1 METIKNL
8 SVQVAFTLNFKDV
21 EATKQIREQ
30 LVELFN
36 DGKILS
42 NDNPN
47 IGYEEAWEWL
57 IEQAKNQSE
66 ADCFHFNVDWIETE
80 E

>member
-8 SVQVAFTLNFKDV
+8 SVQVIFTLNFENV
-21 EATKQIREQ
+21 EATIPIREQ

-36 DGKILS
+36 EGKILS

-47 IGYEEAWEWL
+47 IGFEEAWDWL
-57 IEQAKNQSE
+57 SEQISYHKG
-66 ADCFHFNVDWIETE
+66 ADYFHFNVDWIETKE
-80 E
+80 

>member
-1 METIKNL
+1 MKIIGEL
-8 SVQVAFTLNFKDV
+8 SVQVTFTLNFKVV

-36 DGKILS
+36 EGKTLS

-47 IGYEEAWEWL
+47 IGFEEAWDWL
-57 IEQAKNQSE
+57 SEQISCHKGADYFEYQIE
-66 ADCFHFNVDWIETE
+66 WIE
-80 E
+80 

>member
-8 SVQVAFTLNFKDV
+8 SIQVIFTLNFEGV

-36 DGKILS
+36 EGKTLS
-42 NDNPN
+42 DDNPN
-47 IGYEEAWEWL
+47 IEFEEAWDWL
-57 IEQAKNQSE
+57 SEQISCHKG
-66 ADCFHFNVDWIETE
+66 ADCFEYQIEWIE
-80 E
+80 

>member
-1 METIKNL
+1 METIREL
-8 SVQVAFTLNFKDV
+8 SVQVAFTLNLKDV

-36 DGKILS
+36 DGKTLS
-42 NDNPN
+42 SDNPN
-47 IGYEEAWEWL
+47 IGFEEVWDWL
-57 IEQAKNQSE
+57 VEQTNNHSG
-66 ADCFHFNVDWIETE
+66 ADYFQFQVDWIKIE

>member
-8 SVQVAFTLNFKDV
+8 SLQVNFTLNFENV
-21 EATKQIREQ
+21 EATKQIKEQ

-36 DGKILS
+36 EGKTLS

-47 IGYEEAWEWL
+47 IGFEEVWDWL
-57 IEQAKNQSE
+57 SEQISYHKGADYFEYQIE
-66 ADCFHFNVDWIETE
+66 WIE
-80 E
+80 

>member
-1 METIKNL
+1 MKTIGEL

-36 DGKILS
+36 EGKTLS

-47 IGYEEAWEWL
+47 IGFEEAWDWL
-57 IEQAKNQSE
+57 SEQISYHKGADYFEYQIE
-66 ADCFHFNVDWIETE
+66 WIE
-80 E
+80 

>member
-36 DGKILS
+36 DGKTLS

-47 IGYEEAWEWL
+47 IGFEEAWDWL
-57 IEQAKNQSE
+57 SEQISYHKGANYFECQIE
-66 ADCFHFNVDWIETE
+66 WIE
-80 E
+80 

>member
-36 DGKILS
+36 DGKTLS

-47 IGYEEAWEWL
+47 IGFEEAWDWL
-57 IEQAKNQSE
+57 SEQIIYHKGADYFEYQIE
-66 ADCFHFNVDWIETE
+66 WIE
-80 E
+80 

>member
-47 IGYEEAWEWL
+47 IGFEEVWDWL
-57 IEQAKNQSE
+57 SEQISYHKGADYFEYQIE
-66 ADCFHFNVDWIETE
+66 WIE
-80 E
+80 

>member
-1 METIKNL
+1 METIKDL
-8 SVQVAFTLNFKDV
+8 SVQLSFTLNLKDV

-36 DGKILS
+36 DGKTLS
-42 NDNPN
+42 SDNPN

-57 IEQAKNQSE
+57 IEQAKNQSGV
-66 ADCFHFNVDWIETE
+66 DYFHFNVDWIETKE
-80 E
+80 

>member
-36 DGKILS
+36 DGKTLS

-47 IGYEEAWEWL
+47 IGFEEAWDWL
-57 IEQAKNQSE
+57 SEQISYHKGADYFEYQIE
-66 ADCFHFNVDWIETE
+66 WIE
-80 E
+80 

>member
-36 DGKILS
+36 EGKTLS

-47 IGYEEAWEWL
+47 IGFEEAWDWL
-57 IEQAKNQSE
+57 SEQISYHKGADYFEYQIE
-66 ADCFHFNVDWIETE
+66 WIE
-80 E
+80 

>member
-1 METIKNL
+1 MKIIGEL
-8 SVQVAFTLNFKDV
+8 SVQVTFTLNFKDV

-47 IGYEEAWEWL
+47 IGFEEVWDWL
-57 IEQAKNQSE
+57 SEQISYHKGADYFEYQIE
-66 ADCFHFNVDWIETE
+66 WIE
-80 E
+80 